1 MTYRR
6 KIVRGSVIAI
16 VTLTVA
22 AIVAVNPP
30 TPSQAK
36 PPAAASARDE
46 LRAKIAALRG
56 EVGLLKLET
65 DADRARLFKV
75 LKAPNEDM
83 EKIER
88 VFSRFTGIADD
99 DQLREMFEEVI
110 ANDDRHKSEV
120 EALKKTFD
128 EAVAKVD
135 QSSREKILKQL
146 RKIAL
151 EIDQASYNRD
161 LDRLKNVY
169 KERLTTMAEKELLLE
184 DALKRY
190 REAE

>member
-16 VTLTVA
+16 VTLAVA

-56 EVGLLKLET
+56 EVGLLKLEN

-83 EKIER
+83 VKIER

-128 EAVAKVD
+128 EAVAKDD
-135 QSSREKILKQL
+135 QSSREKILKKL

-161 LDRLKNVY
+161 LDRLKNIY
-169 KERLTTMAEKELLLE
+169 KERLTKMAEKELLLE

>member
-16 VTLTVA
+16 ATLAVA

-46 LRAKIAALRG
+46 LRAKIATMRG
-56 EVGLLKLET
+56 EVGLLKLEN
-65 DADRARLFKV
+65 DADRAALFEV

-83 EKIER
+83 AKIETVGR
-88 VFSRFTGIADD
+88 EFIGVAND
-99 DQLREMFEEVI
+99 DQLAEMFEAVI
-110 ANDDRHKSEV
+110 AKDDRKAEV
-120 EALKKTFD
+120 ETLKKSFD
-128 EAVAKVD
+128 EAVAKGD
-135 QSSREKILKQL
+135 QSSREKIIKKLFDITL
-146 RKIAL
+146 A
-151 EIDQASYNRD
+151 IDKAGYKREV
-161 LDRLKNVY
+161 DRLKNIY

-184 DALKRY
+184 DALRRY

>member
-16 VTLTVA
+16 VTLAVA

-30 TPSQAK
+30 TPSHAK

-46 LRAKIAALRG
+46 LRAKIATLRG
-56 EVGLLKLET
+56 EVGLLKLEN
-65 DADRARLFKV
+65 DADRAGLFEV
-75 LKAPNEDM
+75 LKAPNEVM
-83 EKIER
+83 GKIETVAR
-88 VFSRFTGIADD
+88 EFIGVVND
-99 DQLREMFEEVI
+99 DQLAEMFEDVI
-110 ANDDRHKSEV
+110 AKDDRKAEL
-120 EALKKTFD
+120 ETLKKSFD
-128 EAVAKVD
+128 EAVAKGD
-135 QSSREKILKQL
+135 HSSREKIIKKLFD
-146 RKIAL
+146 ITL
-151 EIDQASYNRD
+151 EIDKASYHRE